1 MTHTLQ
7 LLTVVA
13 VGFALACYGLA
24 KGRKERETDQHQ
36 RNADSRQ
43 QPLSP
48 DQKKTPGLL
57 AR

>member
-1 MTHTLQ
+1 MTHILQ
-7 LLTVVA
+7 LLNVVA

-24 KGRKERETDQHQ
+24 KGRKEREADQRQ
-36 RNADSRQ
+36 AGVDSRQ

-48 DQKKTPGLL
+48 DQKKPPGLL